1 MRGDCEKD
9 GWIRRSDLGGKLR
22 YGDAIALLEQL
33 EKDPGTYTGAEA
45 NGLDYPARW
54 GEIPLIYTLSGDE
67 YPKPFD
73 SLTKRLEAEKE
84 NAARARLRERTKS
97 MSPVFQTLYRD

>member
-1 MRGDCEKD
+1 M
-9 GWIRRSDLGGKLR
+9 
-22 YGDAIALLEQL
+22 LEQL
-33 EKDPGTYTGAEA
+33 IGDPATYTGAEA

-54 GEIPLIYTLSGDE
+54 SEIPLIYTLGGDE

-84 NAARARLRERTKS
+84 KAARARLREQTKS